1 MITVLCLFATI
12 TFSQGIFYPVTSG
25 TFAKVGVNQNIPQ
38 SLPSIWVWRISAT
51 ITADELVWNK
61 ETKNFLSNPLS
72 AVGPAIGYRH
82 FVQLSNGTIYNDF
95 GINAAALL
103 GFNIND
109 VNPTNFKGAIFVNC
123 FQYINIGV
131 DYDFSKGVPGI
142 LLGANIN
149 L

>member
-1 MITVLCLFATI
+1 MKKLLMITVLCLFATI

-95 GINAAALL
+95 GINAA
-103 GFNIND
+103 
-109 VNPTNFKGAIFVNC
+109 IFVNC